1 MRAMK
6 LFELRFLDKSDV
18 VIVMRTYLG
27 RDDLAALAEAQRQ
40 SASHAIEVW
49 HGLRKVARVKK
60 GNAALS
66 WADRLCG

>member
-6 LFELRFLDKSDV
+6 LFELRFLDKLDV
-18 VIVMRTYLG
+18 VIVVRTYSG

-40 SASHAIEVW
+40 STAHVIEVW
-49 HGLRKVARVKK
+49 QGLRRVARVKK

-66 WADRLCG
+66 WTDRLCG